1 MMFFLHL
8 IGAVAFIVVVTTLFA
23 LIIAATGSPSIGFL
37 LVIGTFFVCLLTY
50 LHIIKQ

>member
-1 MMFFLHL
+1 MMFFVKLL
-8 IGAVAFIVVVTTLFA
+8 GAVAFIVVTTIVFA
-23 LIIAATGSPSIGFL
+23 SIIMATGSPTVGFL